1 MDNKDIEKKI
11 DELMGNTESRNALE
25 SIADMMLDILAS
37 TGDERA
43 MLMLKRN
50 DLDKVLKEL
59 LTTNFSMFR
68 NVEGKLAPLISILD
82 QAIECANDILKEV
95 KEG

>member
-50 DLDKVLKEL
+50 ELDESLKNIIAD
-59 LTTNFSMFR
+59 NFSVFR
-68 NVEGKLAPLISILD
+68 NAEGKLAPLISILD
-82 QAIECANDILKEV
+82 QAIECAKDILKEI